1 MKISLNQGGVDMVR
15 LLALIAFPVM
25 ALAQPPL
32 VPLLWTQGQS
42 PETIR
47 QVVREVADGG
57 NTGFVWESRPHP
69 DYLGPRW
76 WADLRVAVDEAKRLK
91 LEVWIFDEWMYPSGV
106 AGGKGWARSIRSS
119 PSTRWRSV
127 PLSYKDPRQK
137 EIGRFRRP
145 WPPTN
150 RWFPSSHSPNPR
162 DPARTPLFC
171 RAARASDGPL
181 RTGAGGSVGRSRAR
195 TRRGPDGA

>member
-1 MKISLNQGGVDMVR
+1 MVR

-106 AGGKGWARSIRSS
+106 AGGKAVGQAQ
-119 PSTRWRSV
+119 
-127 PLSYKDPRQK
+127 D
-137 EIGRFRRP
+137 
-145 WPPTN
+145 
-150 RWFPSSHSPNPR
+150 
-162 DPARTPLFC
+162 
-171 RAARASDGPL
+171 
-181 RTGAGGSVGRSRAR
+181 AGGPYENVFSEGAIAVVGDR
-195 TRRGPDGA
+195 TAAVLAL